1 MKKII
6 SLILG
11 ISFLFSLV
19 GCNTKT
25 KDKVFRASDDIK
37 CTSSFYIRKGE
48 TIICSLPYST
58 MANNYQEF
66 EEEILNQK
74 MNVIID
80 DKKDELIL
88 SGYCPYLYVTCQ
100 EEFDKPIVIKYVK
113 TKINENVYEIIP
125 VEYTFYFIDEEYLEP
140 PFAPSHT
147 LHYGDVV
154 QCNNISAFRVEG
166 FSCFDNNGLFTTWFV
181 MSPKRNGLTNA
192 LIEIQSIEPMPN
204 SVPNLEK
211 IEYCIF
217 TDVENDFA
225 TYTSIEYDLMEGP
238 IVINDKDYEIDECL
252 VLKFTFSDTFA
263 NDPYVNGGT
272 LKFKVKINGDEY
284 SLYRTY
290 NYYRWC
296 NQERFGY

>member
-113 TKINENVYEIIP
+113 TKINE
-125 VEYTFYFIDEEYLEP
+125 T
-140 PFAPSHT
+140 H
-147 LHYGDVV
+147 
-154 QCNNISAFRVEG
+154 
-166 FSCFDNNGLFTTWFV
+166 
-181 MSPKRNGLTNA
+181 
-192 LIEIQSIEPMPN
+192 
-204 SVPNLEK
+204 
-211 IEYCIF
+211 
-217 TDVENDFA
+217 
-225 TYTSIEYDLMEGP
+225 
-238 IVINDKDYEIDECL
+238 
-252 VLKFTFSDTFA
+252 
-263 NDPYVNGGT
+263 
-272 LKFKVKINGDEY
+272 
-284 SLYRTY
+284 
-290 NYYRWC
+290 
-296 NQERFGY
+296 